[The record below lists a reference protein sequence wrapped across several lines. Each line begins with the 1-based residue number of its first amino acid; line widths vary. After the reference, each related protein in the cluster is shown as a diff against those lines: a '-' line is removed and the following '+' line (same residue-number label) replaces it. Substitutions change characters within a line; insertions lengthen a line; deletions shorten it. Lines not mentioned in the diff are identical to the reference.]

1 MIFAYYIHIW
11 YCAVFTYTNS
21 DKNAHKNLAYRLPEK
36 RYRSS
41 SVFGFGVAMRK
52 ARNILKRTV
61 NLLLVVSLLLSVLPL
76 GAFAASGVNPVVEG
90 VSMNETRSYIT
101 IRFDRDIEGLAP
113 SSFKGK
119 IKLSKAGGSLSAL
132 SSSTSYSVAGSC
144 LYITLTS
151 ALSTSDNFFRIASG
165 TFSGQTADVDTPL
178 FDARGPELLD
188 ENSVV
193 LNSDEQTVT
202 IKFKTAISGYPN
214 NSSLKNGYITL
225 ARNGSSFNE
234 VIPEDNITIN
244 NEDGEIEIY
253 LDEWLSGK
261 YSKFRIAAGKLQN
274 SKGNIN
280 LTEIT
285 TAAIDASATSATP
298 EIDYTNINDTR
309 TTVTV
314 YFTQKIKNGLST
326 GVSSTLATSLLKSN
340 IWVSRGST
348 SKYETLGGA
357 DSVTVGTNYIKI
369 TFSEP
374 LTASKNYIKISGG
387 SLTDYYGKYIATDIV
402 TDNVTSGVSAATAP
416 AYASAFLSSSKKIV
430 IYFTVPVQK
439 NSELTTTELRSHITL
454 SRNGGSYE
462 TLTSNDSVSFSDN
475 MMTITLREEL
485 TGSYNRVRVT
495 GNTVSSKT
503 GALLTSSFTTGYLTA
518 GMSDDDEDSYYDEEG
533 APEFSSITYDSS
545 AQRARIY
552 FDRDIKKVSGADL
565 YDDVTVSRNGGSYE
579 ALSSSDVITI
589 SPSNAITI
597 LLSEPLEGTKNRFKI
612 AGSTIADYDS
622 GYVQNDTIVT
632 DYVSASGSSSSSSS
646 SSSGSG
652 SSDYSGDVSATLS
665 EDLYT
670 VTLKFDEALYNN
682 KESLDDL
689 KAKIQIS
696 RDGRFETLTSNDYIR
711 LDTATNE
718 LLIVLA
724 EPADEY
730 ESQIKILSGSLR
742 NADGNSVSS
751 TITTL
756 PLGEAGGAIRTYING
771 RVVSGFVSE
780 QSAGDSAVISVSGLS
795 KFNSYSKQIEFLVKV
810 PDGSGSA
817 TLNIT
822 GDIVESLKRYGSTV
836 ALSLGASTYYLPTAN
851 IANISSSDTL
861 SITVKDSSSSVS
873 NALASASSSDS
884 FTIESHAKNLSAK
897 VISASGTS
905 TQIAHSAFADKRFLL
920 ADPSSSK
927 TAFTV
932 VRIEP
937 SGSIVPVPS
946 VSDITSGVV
955 YLTAK
960 TMTDGDYAAISSSR
974 TLSTLTWAQSPTNA
988 LAARLILTNKSGS
1001 NLNGSEAVSR
1011 SETVTIMSRTLG
1023 ILCDSEGASPFFDM
1037 ISTDSYFDAVMST
1050 VSYELISGYPD
1061 STFKPSN
1068 NLTRAEAMTIVAR
1081 AIRFMNGKSVSESS
1095 DMTLSE
1101 ATSILSKFTDA
1112 GTVDDW
1118 AKVNIAECVQAGI
1131 VNGDNNG
1138 RLNPKAN
1145 VTRAELI
1152 QLMYNI
1158 LDKCDII

>member
-1 MIFAYYIHIW
+1 M
-11 YCAVFTYTNS
+11 
-21 DKNAHKNLAYRLPEK
+21 PEK
-36 RYRSS
+36 RYRKSS
-41 SVFGFGVAMRK
+41 DFGFGVAMRK
-52 ARNILKRTV
+52 ARNVLKRTL
-61 NLLLVVSLLLSVLPL
+61 NLLLIVSLLLSVLPL

-90 VSMNETRSYIT
+90 VSMNTTRSYIT
-101 IRFDRDIEGLAP
+101 VRFDRDIEGLSP
-113 SSFKGK
+113 KSFSGK
-119 IKLSKAGGSLSAL
+119 VKLSKGGGSLSNL
-132 SSSTSYSVAGSC
+132 PSSTAYSVSGSC
-144 LYITLTS
+144 LYITLNA
-151 ALSTSDNFFRIASG
+151 ALSTSDNFFRIAKG
-165 TFSGQTADVDTPL
+165 TFSGQTEDVDTPL
-178 FDARGPELLD
+178 FDARGPELAE

-193 LNSDEQTVT
+193 IDGDEQTVT
-202 IKFKTAISGYPN
+202 IKFKTGIKGYPN
-214 NSSLKNGYITL
+214 NESLKNGYITL

-234 VIPEDNITIN
+234 TIPEDHITIDS
-244 NEDGEIEIY
+244 EKGEIEIY

-274 SKGNIN
+274 LRGNIN

-285 TAAIDASATSATP
+285 TPAIDASATSATP
-298 EIDYTNINDTR
+298 EIDYTNISDTR
-309 TTVTV
+309 NSVTI
-314 YFTQKIKNGLST
+314 YFTQRIKNGLATS
-326 GVSSTLATSLLKSN
+326 GVNSTLATSLLKSN
-340 IWVSRGST
+340 IWVSRGSAN
-348 SKYETLGGA
+348 KYETLAGN
-357 DSVTVGTNYIKI
+357 DSVSVGSNYIKI

-374 LTASKNYIKISGG
+374 LSASKNYIKISGG
-387 SLTDYYGKYIATDIV
+387 TIADYYGKIIATDIITDDV
-402 TDNVTSGVSAATAP
+402 TKGVSASTAP
-416 AYASAFLSSSKKIV
+416 SYASAFLSSSKKIV

-439 NSELTTTELRSHITL
+439 NSELTTSELRSRITL
-454 SRNGGSYE
+454 SRNGNTFE
-462 TLTSNDSVSFSDN
+462 TLSSYDSVSFSDN

-495 GNTVSSKT
+495 GNTISSKT

-518 GMSDDDEDSYYDEEG
+518 GMADDDDYEDNYYDEEG
-533 APEFSSITYDSS
+533 APEFTKITYDSS

-552 FDRDIKKVSGADL
+552 FDRDIKKVSKADL
-565 YDDVTVSRNGGSYE
+565 YDDITVSRNGGSYE
-579 ALSSSDVITI
+579 ALSSNDVVTI

-597 LLSEPLEGTKNRFKI
+597 LLSEPLEGTRNRFRI
-612 AGSTIADYDS
+612 DGNTIADYDS

-646 SSSGSG
+646 SSSDSG
-652 SSDYSGDVSATLS
+652 SSDYSGDVTATLS

-670 VTLKFDEALYNN
+670 VTLKFNEALYNN
-682 KESLDDL
+682 KDSLDEL
-689 KAKIQIS
+689 KEKIQIS
-696 RDGRFETLTSNDYIR
+696 RNGRFETLTSNDYIR

-730 ESQIKILSGSLR
+730 FSQIKILSGALR
-742 NADGNSVSS
+742 DADGGSVSS

-756 PLGEAGGAIRTYING
+756 PLGEADGAVRTYINNA
-771 RVVSGFVSE
+771 VVPGFTSE
-780 QSAGDSAVISVSGLS
+780 QASGESPVISVSGLS
-795 KFNSYSKQIEFLVKV
+795 KFNSYAKEIEFLVKV
-810 PDGSGSA
+810 PGTAKSA

-822 GDIVESLKRYGSTV
+822 GDIVENLKRYGSTV
-836 ALSLGASTYYLPTAN
+836 ALSLGNATYYLPAGN
-851 IANISSSDTL
+851 IAEISSSDTL
-861 SITVKDSSSSVS
+861 SITVSDSASSVS
-873 NALASASSSDS
+873 SALASASSADS
-884 FTIESHAKNLSAK
+884 FTIESHAKNLRAK
-897 VISASGTS
+897 LISASGTS
-905 TQIAHSAFADKRFLL
+905 KDITHSVFAEKRFLL
-920 ADPSSSK
+920 TEPGSNK

-932 VRIEP
+932 ARIEK
-937 SGSIVPVPS
+937 SGSVVPVPS
-946 VSDITSGVV
+946 SSDITSGVV

-960 TMTDGDYAAISSSR
+960 TMTDGDYAAISSAR

-988 LAARLILTNKSGS
+988 LAARLILTGKSGS

-1068 NLTRAEAMTIVAR
+1068 KLTRAEAMTIVAR

-1095 DMTLSE
+1095 DMTISE

>member
-1 MIFAYYIHIW
+1 
-11 YCAVFTYTNS
+11 
-21 DKNAHKNLAYRLPEK
+21 
-36 RYRSS
+36 
-41 SVFGFGVAMRK
+41 MRK
-52 ARNILKRTV
+52 ARNVLKKTV
-61 NLLLVVSLLLSVLPL
+61 NLLLIVSLLLSVLPL

-90 VSMNETRSYIT
+90 VSMNTTRSYIT
-101 IRFDRDIEGLAP
+101 IRFDRDIEGLSP
-113 SSFKGK
+113 SSFSGK
-119 IKLSKAGGSLSAL
+119 VKLSRGGGSLSSL
-132 SSSTSYSVAGSC
+132 PSSTSYSVSGTC
-144 LYITLTS
+144 LYITLNS
-151 ALSTSDNFFRIASG
+151 ALSTSDNFFRIAKG
-165 TFSGQTADVDTPL
+165 TFSGQTEDVDTPL
-178 FDARGPELLD
+178 FDARGPELAE

-202 IKFKTAISGYPN
+202 IKFKTGVRGYPN
-214 NSSLKNGYITL
+214 DSSLKNGYITL

-234 VIPEDNITIN
+234 TIPEDHITID
-244 NEDGEIEIY
+244 NEKGEIEIY

-274 SKGNIN
+274 LKGNIN
-280 LTEIT
+280 LAEIT

-309 TTVTV
+309 NSVTI
-314 YFTQKIKNGLST
+314 YFTQRIKNGLATT
-326 GVSSTLATSLLKSN
+326 GVNSTLATSLLKSN
-340 IWVSRGST
+340 IWVSRGSAN
-348 SKYETLGGA
+348 KYETLAGN
-357 DSVTVGTNYIKI
+357 DTVSVGSNYIKI

-374 LTASKNYIKISGG
+374 LSASKNYIKINGG
-387 SLTDYYGKYIATDIV
+387 TIADYYGKIIATDIITDDV
-402 TDNVTSGVSAATAP
+402 TKGVSASTAP
-416 AYASAFLSSSKKIV
+416 SYASAFLSSSKKIV

-439 NSELTTTELRSHITL
+439 NSELTTSELRSRITL
-454 SRNGGSYE
+454 SRNGNTFESLSSY
-462 TLTSNDSVSFSDN
+462 DSVSFSDN
-475 MMTITLREEL
+475 MMTISLREEL

-503 GALLTSSFTTGYLTA
+503 GALLASSFTTGYLTA
-518 GMSDDDEDSYYDEEG
+518 GMADSNDNDDGYYDED
-533 APEFSSITYDSS
+533 APEFTKITYDSG

-552 FDRDIKKVSGADL
+552 FDRDIKKVSNADL

-579 ALSSSDVITI
+579 SLSSNDVITI

-597 LLSEPLEGTKNRFKI
+597 LLSEPLEGTRNRFRI
-612 AGSTIADYDS
+612 AGNTIADYDS

-632 DYVSASGSSSSSSS
+632 DYISASGSSDSSSSEGTTGTS
-646 SSSGSG
+646 A
-652 SSDYSGDVSATLS
+652 DYSGDVTASLS
-665 EDLYT
+665 DDLYT

-682 KESLDDL
+682 KDSLDDL
-689 KAKIQIS
+689 KEKIQIS
-696 RDGRFETLTSNDYIR
+696 RSGRFETLTSNDYVR

-730 ESQIKILSGSLR
+730 FSQIKILSGALR
-742 NADGNSVSS
+742 NADGGSVST

-756 PLGEAGGAIRTYING
+756 PLGEADGSIRTYINNA
-771 RVVSGFVSE
+771 VVTGFTSE
-780 QSAGDSAVISVSGLS
+780 QAGGDSPVISVSGLS
-795 KFNSYSKQIEFLVKV
+795 KFNSYAKKIEFLVKV
-810 PDGSGSA
+810 PDSAKSA

-822 GDIVESLKRYGSTV
+822 GDIVENLKRYGSTV
-836 ALSLGASTYYLPTAN
+836 ALSLGNATYYLPTG
-851 IANISSSDTL
+851 NISEISASDTL
-861 SITVKDSSSSVS
+861 SITLSDAASSVS
-873 NALASASSSDS
+873 SALASASTSDS

-897 VISASGTS
+897 LISASGTS
-905 TQIAHSAFADKRFLL
+905 KDITHSVFAEKRFLL
-920 ADPSSSK
+920 AEPAGGK

-932 VRIEP
+932 VRIEK
-937 SGSIVPVPS
+937 SGSVVPVPS
-946 VSDITSGVV
+946 SSDITSGVV
-955 YLTAK
+955 YLTGK

-974 TLSTLTWAQSPTNA
+974 TLSTLSWAQSPTNA
-988 LAARLILTNKSGS
+988 LAARLILTDKSGS
-1001 NLNGSEAVSR
+1001 NLNGSEAISR
-1011 SETVTIMSRTLG
+1011 SETVTIMARTLG
-1023 ILCDSEGASPFFDM
+1023 ILCDSKGASPFFDM
-1037 ISTDSYFDAVMST
+1037 ISTDSYFNAVMST

-1068 NLTRAEAMTIVAR
+1068 KLTRAEAMTIVAR

-1095 DMTLSE
+1095 DMTISE

-1112 GTVDDW
+1112 GTVDNW

>member
-1 MIFAYYIHIW
+1 
-11 YCAVFTYTNS
+11 
-21 DKNAHKNLAYRLPEK
+21 
-36 RYRSS
+36 
-41 SVFGFGVAMRK
+41 MRK
-52 ARNILKRTV
+52 ARNVLKRTL
-61 NLLLVVSLLLSVLPL
+61 NLLLILSLLISVLPV
-76 GAFAASGVNPVVEG
+76 GAYAASGVNPVVEG

-101 IRFDRDIEGLAP
+101 VRFDRDIQNISP
-113 SSFKGK
+113 TSFNGK
-119 IKLSKAGGSLSAL
+119 IKLSRGGGSLSNL
-132 SSSTSYSVAGSC
+132 PSNTSYSVSGSC
-144 LYITLTS
+144 LYITLNS
-151 ALSTSDNFFRIASG
+151 ALTTSDNFFRIAKG
-165 TFSGQTADVDTPL
+165 TFSGQTEDVDTPL
-178 FDARGPELLD
+178 FDARGPELAE

-193 LNSDEQTVT
+193 LDSDEQTVT
-202 IKFKTAISGYPN
+202 IKFKTAIKGYPN
-214 NSSLKNGYITL
+214 NDSLKNGYITL

-234 VIPEDNITIN
+234 IIPEDDITVN
-244 NEDGEIEIY
+244 SEDGEIEIY

-261 YSKFRIAAGKLQN
+261 NSKFRIAAGKLSN
-274 SKGNIN
+274 ARGNIN
-280 LTEIT
+280 LSEIT
-285 TAAIDASATSATP
+285 TPAIDASATSATP

-309 TTVTV
+309 TAVTI
-314 YFTQKIKNGLST
+314 YFTQRIKNGLAVS
-326 GVSSTLATSLLKSN
+326 GVSSTLSSSLLKSN
-340 IWVSRGST
+340 IWVSRGSAN
-348 SKYETLGGA
+348 KYETLGGA
-357 DSVTVGTNYIKI
+357 DSVSVGSNYIKI

-374 LTASKNYIKISGG
+374 LSASKNYIKISGG
-387 SLTDYYGKYIATDIV
+387 TIADYYGKVIATDFV
-402 TDNVTSGVSAATAP
+402 TDDVTKGVSAATAP
-416 AYASAFLSSSKKIV
+416 SYASAFLSSSKKIV

-439 NSELTTTELRSHITL
+439 NSVLTTSELRSHITL
-454 SRNGGSYE
+454 SRNGNTFE
-462 TLTSNDSVSFSDN
+462 TLSSYDSVSFSDN

-518 GMSDDDEDSYYDEEG
+518 GMADDDDDNDRYYDDEG

-552 FDRDIKKVSGADL
+552 FDRDIKKVSSADL

-579 ALSSSDVITI
+579 ALSSNDVITI

-597 LLSEPLEGTKNRFKI
+597 LLSEPLEGTRNRFRI
-612 AGSTIADYDS
+612 AGNTIADYDS

-646 SSSGSG
+646 GTSSG
-652 SSDYSGDVSATLS
+652 SSDYSGDVTATLS

-670 VTLKFDEALYNN
+670 VTLKFNEALYNN
-682 KESLDDL
+682 KDSLDDL
-689 KAKIQIS
+689 KEKIQIS
-696 RDGRFETLTSNDYIR
+696 RDGRFETLTSNDYVR
-711 LDTATNE
+711 LDTSSNE

-730 ESQIKILSGSLR
+730 FSQIKILSGALR
-742 NADGNSVSS
+742 DADGGSVSS

-756 PLGEAGGAIRTYING
+756 PLGEANGSIRTYINNK
-771 RVVSGFVSE
+771 VVSGFTSE
-780 QSAGDSAVISVSGLS
+780 QASGESVIASISGLS
-795 KFNSYSKQIEFLVKV
+795 KFNSYTKEIEFLVKV
-810 PDGSGSA
+810 PETAKSA

-836 ALSLGASTYYLPTAN
+836 ALSLGNATYYLPAGN
-851 IANISSSDTL
+851 ISEISSSDTL
-861 SITVKDSSSSVS
+861 SITISDSASSVS
-873 NALASASSSDS
+873 SALASASSADS
-884 FTIESHAKNLSAK
+884 FIIESHAKNLRAK
-897 VISASGTS
+897 LIASSGTS
-905 TQIAHSAFADKRFLL
+905 KDITHSVFAEKRFLL
-920 ADPSSSK
+920 AEPGSNK

-932 VRIEP
+932 ARIES
-937 SGSIVPVPS
+937 SGNIVPVPS
-946 VSDITSGVV
+946 ASNITSGVV

-1001 NLNGSEAVSR
+1001 TLNGSEAVSR

-1023 ILCDSEGASPFFDM
+1023 ILSDNEGASPFFDM

-1068 NLTRAEAMTIVAR
+1068 KLTRAEAMTIVAR

-1095 DMTLSE
+1095 EMTLSE